1 MYKKG
6 INSDSDIF
14 LVKIKDKEEGIK
26 IIKKAYKYA
35 NKDMLDNNIKR
46 ILNLKDKYKIND
58 DINYNGIDIDKINKE
73 IEEVNS
79 KI

>member
-1 MYKKG
+1 M
-6 INSDSDIF
+6 I
-14 LVKIKDKEEGIK
+14 V

-73 IEEVNS
+73 IEEINS